1 MKIRADK
8 SAVKHIKIAAK
19 DVKYGSTQLLSS
31 SPTLS
36 PTVTFRLKLTPE
48 LEKIAE
54 KVDKTADGTQEYVFF
69 VGINSYTKSR
79 TDNCLTLVVYQEDG
93 DESVYYIELKDG
105 AKEALYE
112 RLDEQCRKKLGK
124 SCEKLLKEAKKMIG
138 GGSQTPLTFIW
149 GPLYLFFTIPSDL
162 SPGSSMLY
170 NHRSR

>member
-1 MKIRADK
+1 MNLNPTVFGTRRTRLSIEYAK
-8 SAVKHIKIAAK
+8 SSK
-19 DVKYGSTQLLSS
+19 DPSILQPWSS
-31 SPTLS
+31 SPVLS

-69 VGINSYTKSR
+69 VGINSYTKSK

-124 SCEKLLKEAKKMIG
+124 SCEKLLKEAKKKIDM
-138 GGSQTPLTFIW
+138 QEC
-149 GPLYLFFTIPSDL
+149 
-162 SPGSSMLY
+162 
-170 NHRSR
+170 

>member
-19 DVKYGSTQLLSS
+19 DVKYGSTQLSSS
-31 SPTLS
+31 SPALS

-54 KVDKTADGTQEYVFF
+54 KVDKTADGTQEYEFF
-69 VGINSYTKSR
+69 VGINSYPKSK

-112 RLDEQCRKKLGK
+112 RVGVGRDEP
-124 SCEKLLKEAKKMIG
+124 M
-138 GGSQTPLTFIW
+138 
-149 GPLYLFFTIPSDL
+149 
-162 SPGSSMLY
+162 
-170 NHRSR
+170 

>member
-8 SAVKHIKIAAK
+8 SAIKHIKISAR
-19 DVKYGSTQLLSS
+19 DVKYGYTQLFSS
-31 SPTLS
+31 STAFS

-69 VGINSYTKSR
+69 VGINNYTKTK

-105 AKEALYE
+105 AKDALYE

-124 SCEKLLKEAKKMIG
+124 SCEVL
-138 GGSQTPLTFIW
+138 SQDHHFKW
-149 GPLYLFFTIPSDL
+149 WFEN
-162 SPGSSMLY
+162 SPKRAAY
-170 NHRSR
+170 IAA

>member
-31 SPTLS
+31 SPVLS

-69 VGINSYTKSR
+69 VGINSYTKSK

-105 AKEALYE
+105 AKEAL
-112 RLDEQCRKKLGK
+112 RLICKNVNFYAVQ
-124 SCEKLLKEAKKMIG
+124 STYMIC
-138 GGSQTPLTFIW
+138 LE
-149 GPLYLFFTIPSDL
+149 
-162 SPGSSMLY
+162 
-170 NHRSR
+170 